1 MKKYNYDSHREMF
14 DIVEIS
20 PVISLLGTSFVV
32 VIAGV
37 ILHVV
42 WWFSLIIGILCGGIA
57 YFVGKLHVC
66 YKVMV
71 ICNLEDI
78 CEKEKLLLKKL
89 EDILETEQL
98 LLQKG
103 DGVAGQN
110 ADGELTR
117 LIQLKKLFDEKIISE
132 EEFENEKKRILKQ

>member
-1 MKKYNYDSHREMF
+1 
-14 DIVEIS
+14 
-20 PVISLLGTSFVV
+20 
-32 VIAGV
+32 
-37 ILHVV
+37 
-42 WWFSLIIGILCGGIA
+42 
-57 YFVGKLHVC
+57 
-66 YKVMV
+66 MV